1 MTFGYSD
8 IEAPIRMG
16 IRKGTQSRS
25 VNHSGR
31 NSADGTIQLCF
42 FLECFGKCLR
52 ISKGP
57 RGSLQ
62 CGTSSNIIGS
72 RTVES
77 GRIGLSWPIAR
88 TLFGNHMYQ
97 NRNIRF
103 QRMTNSPLQCGDIMA
118 INRRRAYN
126 SQLLEKHG
134 VRHNKLLQ
142 RFFCRFAQFHHGLAC
157 RTKRV
162 LHKILHVVTVFTV
175 IARNTQCTQVH
186 CHCANIAC
194 NTHFVVVQDDNERR
208 LCLADIVER
217 LECHTTSKRSI
228 ANKSHDLLIVAT

>member
-1 MTFGYSD
+1 M
-8 IEAPIRMG
+8 
-16 IRKGTQSRS
+16 
-25 VNHSGR
+25 
-31 NSADGTIQLCF
+31 
-42 FLECFGKCLR
+42 
-52 ISKGP
+52 
-57 RGSLQ
+57 
-62 CGTSSNIIGS
+62 
-72 RTVES
+72 ES

-103 QRMTNSPLQCGDIMA
+103 QRMTDSPLQCGDIMA

-126 SQLLEKHG
+126 SQLLKKHG
-134 VRHNKLLQ
+134 VRHDKLLQ

-228 ANKSHDLLIVAT
+228 ANKSHDLLIVATQIARTRQSARYGKRVGSMTGRMNIMRVAVGLRKARQPLVLAKRGEFI